1 MREYELVIEIQNLC
15 PNNQMRDIFFEE
27 VETDDPETFVR
38 NRLPGKNVELTTD
51 RRADG
56 AVTVYVSCD
65 GLTQRYIFTPI

>member
-1 MREYELVIEIQNLC
+1 MQEYELVIEIQNLC

-27 VETDDPETFVR
+27 VETDDPENYVR
-38 NRLPGKNVELTTD
+38 SRLPGKRVELISD

-65 GLTQRYIFTPI
+65 GLTQKYIFTPI